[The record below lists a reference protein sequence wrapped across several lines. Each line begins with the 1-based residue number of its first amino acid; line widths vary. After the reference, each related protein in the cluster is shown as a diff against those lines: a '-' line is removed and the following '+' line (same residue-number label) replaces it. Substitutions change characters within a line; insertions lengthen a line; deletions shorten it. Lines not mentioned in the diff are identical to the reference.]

1 MLSHAVS
8 RAMQDFLARETTA
21 GLLLFGAAVAA
32 LLATNSGLAPIYSGF
47 LNTPVEVRVGS
58 LEIAKPLLLWINDGL
73 MAIFFF
79 LVGMEVKRE
88 IVEGELSSWNKA
100 VLPLVGAF
108 GGMLVPALIY
118 TAINWHMPENL
129 NGWAIPA
136 ATDIA
141 FALGLVALLG
151 ARAPTELKILLLAIA
166 IIDDIGAIVVIAVFH
181 TADVSTLAL
190 GLAGLA
196 CVVLLLMN
204 RLGVVRTAPYLLVGV
219 FLWVCV
225 LKSGVHATLAGVIT
239 ALAIPLRT
247 RQGTSPLKTLEHA
260 LHPWVALGVL
270 PLFAFANA
278 GVSFAGI
285 SLSDLRGPLPL
296 GIATGLFIGKQLGV
310 FGFIAAAIGMG
321 WAKRPQGISWRQ
333 LYGVA
338 CLTGIGFTMS
348 LFIGSL
354 AFDGAAEIE
363 AVKLGVIA
371 GSVVSGVIGFLILR
385 THASTA
391 PVAES
396 VP

>member
-1 MLSHAVS
+1 
-8 RAMQDFLARETTA
+8 
-21 GLLLFGAAVAA
+21 
-32 LLATNSGLAPIYSGF
+32 
-47 LNTPVEVRVGS
+47 
-58 LEIAKPLLLWINDGL
+58 

-100 VLPLVGAF
+100 VLPIVGAF

-118 TAINWHMPENL
+118 TAVNWHMPDNL

-181 TADVSTLAL
+181 TADVSILAM

-204 RLGVVRTAPYLLVGV
+204 RLGVVRTAPYLLVGL

-247 RQGTSPLKTLEHA
+247 KQGASPLKTLEHA

-285 SLSDLRGPLPL
+285 SFSDLRGPLPL

-321 WAKRPQGISWRQ
+321 WAERPPGISWRQ
-333 LYGVA
+333 LYGLA

-354 AFDGAAEIE
+354 AFDAAAEIE
-363 AVKLGVIA
+363 AVKIGVIA
-371 GSVVSGVIGFLILR
+371 GSVVSGLVGFLILR
-385 THASTA
+385 THASTV

-396 VP
+396 VQ